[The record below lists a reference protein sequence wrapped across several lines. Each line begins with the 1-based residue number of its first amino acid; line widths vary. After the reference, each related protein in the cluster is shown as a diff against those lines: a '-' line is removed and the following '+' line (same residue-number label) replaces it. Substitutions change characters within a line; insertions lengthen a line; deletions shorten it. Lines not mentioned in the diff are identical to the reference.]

1 MQKVSPSPFL
11 LTISKTKCIWKVGMY
26 CTEVCSPGAGSPSVT
41 MEERKGTESQQSW
54 SGQTDH
60 SWDHRAAQLTQLLW
74 ASLEDSLISRSS
86 FLYYIT
92 FYLTKSRSLKS
103 HSTNHRKS
111 SSSQTFKASCTHSG
125 EILIH
130 IWSPAAVHL
139 ILPCTQST
147 GTFLLCI
154 FLQLNTAIHLGSWS
168 MGGDRGQ
175 PRVGLKLYP
184 ILHPVLFP

>member
-1 MQKVSPSPFL
+1 MHLESGDVLHRGVQPWGWQPLCHHGGEKGDGISAELIRSDRSQLRPQSCPAHTAALGVIGGFSHLSFFL
-11 LTISKTKCIWKVGMY
+11 FILHY
-26 CTEVCSPGAGSPSVT
+26 
-41 MEERKGTESQQSW
+41 
-54 SGQTDH
+54 
-60 SWDHRAAQLTQLLW
+60 LL
-74 ASLEDSLISRSS
+74 S
-86 FLYYIT
+86 
-92 FYLTKSRSLKS
+92 KSRSLKS